1 MAKSRRQFLAT
12 SLGAIGAAAALRTQ
26 AQNPQDLPPAAPPA
40 FGTGPAVGPEV
51 SANTF
56 AEAEKL
62 VQFPMTANE
71 REVAAGSWRKTMAM
85 LYERRVGPR
94 KVALETAISP
104 ATIWNPILPGQKQF
118 ATQDRFVRTKADPG
132 PLPSRDADIA
142 FSPVTQPLP
151 LDRAAKA
158 HLGATHQHLPQA
170 HRAVRSQTAL
180 HHHPHARP
188 RLAQAKQADAEIASG
203 KYRGPLHGIPWGGK
217 DLLDTAGIPTTYGAE
232 PFRNRIPTEDAAVTR
247 RLHAA
252 GAVLIAKLSSRSACA
267 Q

>member
-40 FGTGPAVGPEV
+40 FGTGPA
-51 SANTF
+51 SAPKFPPTPF

-62 VQFPMTANE
+62 VYFPMTANE

-118 ATQDRFVRTKADPG
+118 ATQDRFIRTKADPG
-132 PLPSRDADIA
+132 PLPARDEDIA
-142 FSPVTQPLP
+142 FSPVTNLS
-151 LDRAAKA
+151 RWIENVSS
-158 HLGATHQHLPQA
+158 
-170 HRAVRSQTAL
+170 HRSASLRFISSASSSSIQSCTA
-180 HHHPHARP
+180 
-188 RLAQAKQADAEIASG
+188 
-203 KYRGPLHGIPWGGK
+203 
-217 DLLDTAGIPTTYGAE
+217 
-232 PFRNRIPTEDAAVTR
+232 
-247 RLHAA
+247 
-252 GAVLIAKLSSRSACA
+252 SSRSRAISH
-267 Q
+267 